1 METVSVSTKYQVVI
15 PRAARKQLH
24 IEPGQKMQ
32 VIGYDDR
39 VVFVPVRPIEAA
51 RGSLRGLDTTI
62 ARDEEE
68 RV

>member
-1 METVSVSTKYQVVI
+1 MEIVSVSTKYQVVI
-15 PRAARKQLH
+15 PRATRKHLH

-32 VIGYDDR
+32 VIGYDNR

-62 ARDEEE
+62 ARDEDD

>member
-1 METVSVSTKYQVVI
+1 MEIVSVSTKYQVVI
-15 PRAARKQLH
+15 PRATRKQLH

-32 VIGYDDR
+32 VIGYDNR
-39 VVFVPVRPIEAA
+39 VVFVPLRPIEAA

-62 ARDEEE
+62 ARDEDD

>member
-1 METVSVSTKYQVVI
+1 METVSVSAKYQVVI

-32 VIGYDDR
+32 VIGYNDR
-39 VVFVPVRPIEAA
+39 VVFVLVRPIEAA

-62 ARDEEE
+62 ARDEDD